1 MSDIIDRA
9 SDLEQARTE
18 NAIANR
24 KRFTGAS
31 ALVCDCG
38 EPIPEARQRI
48 LPGVTTCIDCAMFK
62 GTKRCSTMR

>member
-24 KRFTGAS
+24 KRFTGVS
-31 ALVCDCG
+31 SPVCGCG
-38 EPIPEARQRI
+38 EPIPEARQKA
-48 LPGVTTCIDCAMFK
+48 LPGVKTCVYCASAK
-62 GTKRCSTMR
+62 DWRR